1 MASNIDSRR
10 EIVRHTIA
18 SLVYRGAKTLRNAPS
33 DFEKFRINPQSRTPV
48 EILAHIGDI
57 FDWALTLAKG
67 QAVWH
72 NSPPQAWEHEVARFY
87 ASVKE
92 FDVYLASTSTIACP
106 LEKLIQGPIAD
117 ALTHIGQLAMLRRF
131 FGAPIR
137 GENYF
142 MADIAAGRV
151 GPEQSKP
158 RREFD

>member
-1 MASNIDSRR
+1 MASNIDSQR

-18 SLVYRGAKTLRNAPS
+18 TIVYRVAKTLRDAQS

-48 EILAHIGDI
+48 EIVAHMGDL
-57 FDWALTLAKG
+57 FDWALTIAKG
-67 QAVWH
+67 KGVWH
-72 NSPPQAWEHEVARFY
+72 SSPPQVWDHEVARFY
-87 ASVKE
+87 AAVKE
-92 FDVYLASTSTIACP
+92 FDTYLAGPSTIACP

-117 ALTHIGQLAMLRRF
+117 ALTHVGQLAMLRHL

-137 GENYF
+137 GENYS
-142 MADIAAGRV
+142 MADIVAGRV

>member
-1 MASNIDSRR
+1 MATDIKLDRG
-10 EIVRHTIA
+10 IVRHTIA
-18 SLVYRGAKTLRNAPS
+18 TIVYRGAKTLRDVPS
-33 DFEKFRINPQSRTPV
+33 DFGVFRINPKSRTPA
-48 EILAHIGDI
+48 EIVAHMGDL
-57 FDWALTLAKG
+57 FDWALTIAKG
-67 QAVWH
+67 QGVWH
-72 NSPPQAWEHEVARFY
+72 SSPPQVWNREVDRFY

-92 FDVYLASTSTIACP
+92 FDTYLAGPSTIACP

-117 ALTHIGQLAMLRRF
+117 AITHVGQLAMLRHL

-142 MADIAAGRV
+142 IADIVTGRV

>member
-1 MASNIDSRR
+1 MPSNIDPQR

-18 SLVYRGAKTLRNAPS
+18 TIVYRGAKTLRDAPS
-33 DFEKFRINPQSRTPV
+33 DFEKFRINPQSRTLV
-48 EILAHIGDI
+48 EILAHMGDLL
-57 FDWALTLAKG
+57 DWALTIAKG
-67 QAVWH
+67 QGVWH
-72 NSPPQAWEHEVARFY
+72 DSPLQVWDREVARFY

-92 FDVYLASTSTIACP
+92 FDTYLASSSTIACP

-117 ALTHIGQLAMLRRF
+117 ALTHIGQLAMLRHL

-142 MADIAAGRV
+142 MADIVAGRV

>member
-1 MASNIDSRR
+1 MATDIKLDR
-10 EIVRHTIA
+10 EIVRHIIA
-18 SLVYRGAKTLRNAPS
+18 TLIYRGAKTLRDVPS

-48 EILAHIGDI
+48 EIVAHMGDL
-57 FDWALTLAKG
+57 FDWALSIAKG
-67 QAVWH
+67 KGVWH
-72 NSPPQAWEHEVARFY
+72 SSPPQVWDREVARFY

-92 FDVYLASTSTIACP
+92 FDTYLASSSTIACP
-106 LEKLIQGPIAD
+106 FEKLIQGPIAD
-117 ALTHIGQLAMLRRF
+117 ALTHVGQLAMLRHL

-142 MADIAAGRV
+142 MADIAAGRL

>member
-1 MASNIDSRR
+1 MATDIKLDRG
-10 EIVRHTIA
+10 IVRHIIA
-18 SLVYRGAKTLRNAPS
+18 TMVYRGSKSLRDAPS
-33 DFEKFRINPQSRTPV
+33 DFGVFRINPKSRTPA
-48 EILAHIGDI
+48 EIVAHMGDL
-57 FDWALTLAKG
+57 FDWALTIAKG
-67 QAVWH
+67 EGVWH
-72 NSPPQAWEHEVARFY
+72 SSPPQVWDHEVARFY

-92 FDVYLASTSTIACP
+92 FDTYLAGPSTIVCP

-117 ALTHIGQLAMLRRF
+117 AITHVGQLAMLRHL

-142 MADIAAGRV
+142 MADIVTGRV